1 MSASPLPTVT
11 YASSDSPALEALHE
25 AFEAAL
31 ARVRTRLGGDEPMR
45 TGGEPVATG
54 RWIEDRSPIDPTVV
68 VARVPDGGPG
78 EVDRAV
84 AAARDGF
91 RTWRRTPWAERLG
104 VLRRAAGLLDRDA
117 AELAAWLALEV
128 GKSRMEAF
136 GEASELPTLIRYYCD
151 QVEAASG
158 FERAPRAVDGETA
171 RMLLR
176 PHGVWAIVSPF
187 NFPLAAGA
195 GMAAGA
201 LAAGNAVVMK
211 PASDAPLLTLRF
223 VQLLEEAG
231 LPAGVAS
238 AVTGRAE
245 VAGVALVGHSGI
257 DGVAFTGSVP
267 AGQAITAMLATSA
280 IRRPFIGEMGGKNAV
295 LVGASA
301 DLDEAVDGIVKSAFG
316 FSGQKCSAT
325 SRVYAVAPVADE
337 LVERLVE
344 RTRSLVVGDPTERAT
359 FVGPVING
367 RAAERYEMT
376 VRDARR
382 HGRVEVG
389 GRRSDRI
396 PGFLLEPTVVTG
408 LPLEHRLLREELFLP
423 LLPVASV
430 RDMASAIEQ
439 ANATPFGL
447 CGGLFS
453 RDEEEIGRFFDEV
466 EAGVLYVNRR
476 AGATSGAWPG
486 VQPFTGWKASGS
498 SGKGA
503 LGPWYVQQFMR
514 EQAQTR
520 VDGGGALSA

>member
-1 MSASPLPTVT
+1 MSAPALPTVT
-11 YASSDSPALEALHE
+11 YASSDSPALEAVHG

-31 ARVRTRLGGDEPMR
+31 ADVQRQLGVDEPMR
-45 TGGEPVATG
+45 IGGEAVSTG

-68 VARVPDGGPG
+68 VARVPDGGPA
-78 EVDRAV
+78 EVERAL
-84 AAARDGF
+84 ARAREGF
-91 RTWRRTPWAERLG
+91 GAWRRTPWAERLA
-104 VLRRAAGLLDRDA
+104 VLRRAADLVERDA

-136 GEASELPTLIRYYCD
+136 GETSELPTLIRYYCD
-151 QVEAASG
+151 QVELASG
-158 FERAPRAVDGETA
+158 FERDPRAVEGETA

-211 PASDAPLLTLRF
+211 PASDAPLPTLRF
-223 VQLLEEAG
+223 VRLLEEAG

-245 VAGVALVGHSGI
+245 VVGVALVGHPGI

-267 AGQAITAMLATSA
+267 AGQAITTTLAASP

-295 LVGASA
+295 LVGATA
-301 DLDEAVDGIVKSAFG
+301 DLDEAVEGIVKSAFG

-325 SRVYAVAPVADE
+325 SRVYAVESVAGE
-337 LVERLVE
+337 LVARLVE
-344 RTRSLVVGDPTERAT
+344 RTRSLVAGDPTERAT

-367 RAAERYEMT
+367 RAAERYEMA

-382 HGRVEVG
+382 HGRIEVG

-423 LLPVASV
+423 LLPVATV
-430 RDMASAIEQ
+430 RDLGSAVEQ

-447 CGGLFS
+447 CAGLFS
-453 RDEEEIGRFFDEV
+453 NDEDEIGRFFDEV

-520 VDGGGALSA
+520 VEGGASLSA

>member
-1 MSASPLPTVT
+1 MSTPPLPTVT
-11 YASSDSPALEALHE
+11 YADSDSPALEAVHE

-31 ARVRTRLGGDEPMR
+31 AGVRERLDAHEPMR
-45 TGGEPVATG
+45 IGGEAVTTT
-54 RWIEDRSPIDPTVV
+54 RWLEDRSPIDPTVV
-68 VARVPDGGPG
+68 VARVPDGSRGD
-78 EVDRAV
+78 VDRAV
-84 AAARDGF
+84 ASAREGHH
-91 RTWRRTPWAERLG
+91 TWRRMAWTERLA
-104 VLRRAAGLLDRDA
+104 VLRRAADLLERDA

-136 GEASELPTLIRYYCD
+136 GETSELPTLIRYYCE
-151 QVEAASG
+151 QVELAAG
-158 FERAPRAVDGETA
+158 FERDPRAVDGETA
-171 RMLLR
+171 RMFLR
-176 PHGVWAIVSPF
+176 PHGVWAIISPF

-201 LAAGNAVVMK
+201 LAAGNTVVMK

-223 VQLLEEAG
+223 VRLLEEAG
-231 LPAGVAS
+231 APPGVAS

-245 VAGVALVGHSGI
+245 SAGAALVSHPGI

-267 AGQAITAMLATSA
+267 AGQAITAMLAASS
-280 IRRPFIGEMGGKNAV
+280 IRRPFIGEMGGKNPV
-295 LVGASA
+295 IVGASA
-301 DLDEAVDGIVKSAFG
+301 DLDEAVEGIVKSAFG

-325 SRVYAVAPVADE
+325 SRVYAVEPVAAE
-337 LVERLVE
+337 LVDRLVE
-344 RTRSLVVGDPTERAT
+344 RTCSLVVGDPTERAT
-359 FVGPVING
+359 FVGPVVNG
-367 RAAERYEMT
+367 RAAERYEMA

-382 HGRVEVG
+382 HGRIEVG

-430 RDMASAIEQ
+430 PDLAVAIEQ

-447 CGGLFS
+447 CAGLFS
-453 RDEEEIGRFFDEV
+453 RDEREIARFFDEV
-466 EAGVLYVNRR
+466 QAGVLYVNRR

-498 SGKGA
+498 TGKGA

-520 VDGGGALSA
+520 VDGEASLSA